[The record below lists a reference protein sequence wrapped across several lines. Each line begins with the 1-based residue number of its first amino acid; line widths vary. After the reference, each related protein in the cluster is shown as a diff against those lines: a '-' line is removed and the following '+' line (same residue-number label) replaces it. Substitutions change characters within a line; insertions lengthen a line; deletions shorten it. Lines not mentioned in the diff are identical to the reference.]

1 MVPLSSG
8 LRRRFLPMI
17 NIETRPVRARR
28 IPADRRVELAATVA
42 SILRHGFT
50 RADAQLV
57 LERVYELSTR
67 QALDVAREGA
77 SLWAAKLMLTA
88 GKGQPIDEKT
98 DPATIRNLVK
108 MARDARDRA
117 A

>member
-1 MVPLSSG
+1 MSQNTP
-8 LRRRFLPMI
+8 P
-17 NIETRPVRARR
+17 RPVSVSVRARR

-88 GKGQPIDEKT
+88 GKGQPIDWKT
-98 DPATIRNLVK
+98 DPQAVVDLVRK
-108 MARDARDRA
+108 ARECRDQDDAKHND
-117 A
+117 

>member
-1 MVPLSSG
+1 
-8 LRRRFLPMI
+8 MI
-17 NIETRPVRARR
+17 DIETRPVPVRARKL
-28 IPADRRVELAATVA
+28 PTDRRVELAATVA

-67 QALDVAREGA
+67 QAIDVAREGA
-77 SLWAAKLMLTA
+77 SLWAARLMMTA
-88 GKGQPIDEKT
+88 GAKQPLDEKT
-98 DPATIRNLVK
+98 DSRAINQLIRQ
-108 MARDARDRA
+108 AREARDRA